1 MKHTL
6 KRLHL
11 LTALALAA
19 TLAIG
24 CADEESDLG
33 VGLVDP
39 STLYS
44 GCLDT
49 IYPTAAYSII
59 DDSLMTTGYSFG
71 IIGNH
76 SDATYGTVGSVLYT
90 QIALPPASSNIDFSQ
105 VTIDSVILCLTS
117 DGLYPDSTATYS
129 FHFEVKQLAEP
140 VLSDTLYYS
149 NQSLPVDE
157 GATFF
162 DATVSVA
169 PTDTVV
175 RLRMDDAIRTV
186 LAQQASAEEFTTLT
200 RGLRI
205 RIVPDGDMG
214 MMGINFAA
222 VRTGLTTYY
231 RYGADTIESEYT
243 FVIGDGATH
252 FTQFSHDY
260 SGTAF
265 ASADSVGGAQRLYLE
280 PLAGHRVVLSFD
292 QAVRDFAAAH
302 PRAAIH
308 HAELRLQ
315 PDATAD
321 DNRPGRII
329 GLHKVDGE
337 DSYINDFLTTSGD
350 GTYNTADG
358 CYRLRVTQH
367 LQGLLRD
374 GADPQGTHLV
384 LDARRSAAQRTVI
397 CGTQVAGKAPHIII
411 VYSE

>member
-1 MKHTL
+1 ML

-11 LTALALAA
+11 LAALALTAVM
-19 TLAIG
+19 AIA

-33 VGLVDP
+33 LGLEDP

-49 IYPTAAYSII
+49 LYASDACSLL

-71 IIGNH
+71 IIGNYT
-76 SDATYGTVGSVLYT
+76 DATYGTVSSVLYT
-90 QIALPPASSNIDFSQ
+90 QIALPPASSSIDFSQ
-105 VTIDSVILCLTS
+105 VTIDSVMLCLTTN
-117 DGLYPDSTATYS
+117 GLYPDTAATYS
-129 FHFEVKQLAEP
+129 FHFEVKQLAEA
-140 VLSDTLYYS
+140 VHSDSLYYS
-149 NQSLPVDE
+149 TSQIPVDE
-157 GATFF
+157 GTTFF
-162 DATVSVA
+162 DGTVSVG

-186 LAQQASAEEFTTLT
+186 LAQQGTADEFIEAT

-222 VRTGLTTYY
+222 VSTGLTTYY
-231 RYGADTIESEYT
+231 RYNTDSLESQYT
-243 FVIGDGATH
+243 FIIGDGATH
-252 FTQFSHDY
+252 FTNFGHNY
-260 SGTAF
+260 SGTVF

-280 PLAGHRVVLSFD
+280 PMAGHRVVLNFD
-292 QAVRDFAAAH
+292 AAVRAFAEAH

-308 HAELRLQ
+308 HAELQLQ
-315 PDATAD
+315 PDASAD
-321 DNRPGRII
+321 ANRPERII
-329 GLHKVDGE
+329 GMHKVGGQ

-358 CYRLRVTQH
+358 RYRLRVSQH

-374 GADPQGTHLV
+374 GTDHGIHLV
-384 LDARRSAAQRTVI
+384 LDARRSAAQRTVL
-397 CGTQVAGKAPHIII
+397 CGTQNRSTAPRIVI